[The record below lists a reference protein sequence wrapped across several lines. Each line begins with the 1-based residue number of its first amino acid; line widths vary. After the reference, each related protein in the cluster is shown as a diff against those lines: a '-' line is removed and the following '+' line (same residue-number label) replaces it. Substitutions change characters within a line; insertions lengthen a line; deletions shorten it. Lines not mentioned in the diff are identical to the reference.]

1 MSTKLAKKEKEEVA
15 VAELPKLVISAEDI
29 EIPKLNV
36 IQKQSNIE
44 GNPGSLMLE
53 QTHEIVGKDE
63 EVSVTVV
70 NAVKRWREDID
81 FDLDEMPRYAD
92 TEEERAALQADS
104 QWSVIEISDIVLLF
118 EKPEGGNDTVFPYPI
133 GDSQFALGKLNV
145 QKDGYRC
152 TYKRLATYA
161 AFNPTQPLASLK
173 WNFKCELLT
182 RGKYSWFVPS
192 LTVSSEEP
200 SGQVVDFI
208 SKIWTT
214 S

>member
-1 MSTKLAKKEKEEVA
+1 MSTKVAKKEKEELA
-15 VAELPKLVISAEDI
+15 VAELPKLIISAEDI

-36 IQKQSNIE
+36 IQKQSNID

-53 QTHEIVGKDE
+53 QTHEIVGKDQ

-92 TEEERAALQADS
+92 SEEERAALQADS
-104 QWSVIEISDIVLLF
+104 NWSVIEISDIVLLF
-118 EKPEGGNDTVFPYPI
+118 EKPEGGDDTVYPYPI
-133 GDSQFALGKLNV
+133 GDSQYALGKLNV

-161 AFNPTQPLASLK
+161 AFNPTQPLASIK

-192 LTVSSEEP
+192 LTISSDEP
-200 SGQVVDFI
+200 SGEVVDFI

>member
-1 MSTKLAKKEKEEVA
+1 MSTKVAKREKADVV

-44 GNPGSLMLE
+44 GNPGSLVLE
-53 QTHEIVGKDE
+53 QTHEVVGKDQE
-63 EVSVTVV
+63 ITVTVV

-92 TEEERAALQADS
+92 TEEEKTALQAES
-104 QWSVIEISDIVLLF
+104 QWPVIEISDIILLM
-118 EKPEGGNDTVFPYPI
+118 EKPEDGAESVYPYPI
-133 GDSQFALGKLNV
+133 GSSQFALGKLNT

-161 AFNPTQPLASLK
+161 AFNPTQPLASIK
-173 WNFKCELLT
+173 WNFKVELIT

-192 LTVSSEEP
+192 LTVSSDEP
-200 SGQVVDFI
+200 SKDVVDFI